1 MSERLSTCIND
12 LKCVLNPFYI
22 FDRIKDPFES
32 SSGIDVNQFQ
42 YRAKKYEQFSKYN
55 NIITGRNSIYR
66 RNSNDT
72 RIKII
77 IILFLILII
86 KILNHQHFFS
96 VQYYT

>member
-77 IILFLILII
+77 IILFFVLIAVYLFRSI
-86 KILNHQHFFS
+86 F
-96 VQYYT
+96 YTF